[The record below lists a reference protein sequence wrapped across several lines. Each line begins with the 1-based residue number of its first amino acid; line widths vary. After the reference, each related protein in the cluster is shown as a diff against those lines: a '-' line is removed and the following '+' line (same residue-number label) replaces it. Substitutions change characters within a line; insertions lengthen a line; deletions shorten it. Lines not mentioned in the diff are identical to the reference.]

1 MRAHRLFVVG
11 TGLIAMAQSA
21 HAQTEPQD
29 ANAEI
34 IVTAQ
39 RRDENLS
46 RTPVAVTV
54 VSADQLAKA
63 QIVQANDLRQAA
75 PGLSIRSGVSSEQL
89 NFSLRGATQDPYS
102 NVRPGVMPYVN
113 DVQVGSQASSGAFY
127 DLQSIQVLKGPQG
140 TLFGRSA
147 TGGAILFTTQKPT
160 NELGG
165 YASGLVGNYGQA
177 KGEAAINLPLVDDEL
192 LLRVAG
198 FYSRRDGFQYNLY
211 RGYCPSPE
219 QVRPSCRLPCSTP
232 ERRRPPRR

>member
-89 NFSLRGATQDPYS
+89 NFSLRGAT
-102 NVRPGVMPYVN
+102 
-113 DVQVGSQASSGAFY
+113 
-127 DLQSIQVLKGPQG
+127 
-140 TLFGRSA
+140 
-147 TGGAILFTTQKPT
+147 
-160 NELGG
+160 
-165 YASGLVGNYGQA
+165 
-177 KGEAAINLPLVDDEL
+177 
-192 LLRVAG
+192 
-198 FYSRRDGFQYNLY
+198 
-211 RGYCPSPE
+211 
-219 QVRPSCRLPCSTP
+219 
-232 ERRRPPRR
+232 